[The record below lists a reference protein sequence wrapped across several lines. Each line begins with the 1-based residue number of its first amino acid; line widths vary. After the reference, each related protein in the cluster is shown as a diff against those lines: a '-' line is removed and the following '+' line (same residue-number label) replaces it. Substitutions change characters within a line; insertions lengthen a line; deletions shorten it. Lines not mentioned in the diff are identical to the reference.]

1 MTFCLPLKA
10 PMEKN
15 RTKKNSQKRK
25 IAKKSISD
33 QNDKVVA
40 WERLSRNYN
49 ISSVEILLQYG
60 KFMQKN
66 ENGEIS
72 KERFLSEEKV
82 HIYVL

>member
-1 MTFCLPLKA
+1 
-10 PMEKN
+10 MEKN

-40 WERLSRNYN
+40 WERLSRDYN

-66 ENGEIS
+66 ESGEIS

-82 HIYVL
+82 HNYIL

>member
-1 MTFCLPLKA
+1 
-10 PMEKN
+10 MEKN

-25 IAKKSISD
+25 IAKKRISD

-66 ENGEIS
+66 ESGEIS

-82 HIYVL
+82 HNYIL

>member
-1 MTFCLPLKA
+1 
-10 PMEKN
+10 MEKN

-66 ENGEIS
+66 ESGEIS

-82 HIYVL
+82 HNYIL